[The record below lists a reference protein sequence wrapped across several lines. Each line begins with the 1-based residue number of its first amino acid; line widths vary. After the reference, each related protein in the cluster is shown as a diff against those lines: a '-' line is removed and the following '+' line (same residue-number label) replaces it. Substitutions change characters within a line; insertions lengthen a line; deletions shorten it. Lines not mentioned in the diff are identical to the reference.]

1 MQPAVP
7 ENSSRWMRRALLGFA
22 FLAPVLALTL
32 SQTNLVVALAPIFLS
47 HVLLLY
53 ATLVPNC
60 PWWGPVIRSFAT
72 TQQEVWL
79 TIDDGPSPDHTVKI
93 LDILER
99 FNARATFFVI
109 GRRAEEYPHLITEIL
124 GRGHEIANHTY
135 THSSG
140 WFWAAGPVRIGV
152 EIDLCAEWLRSA
164 PDRPARLFRAPAGL
178 KNLFVHPELARRGLS
193 LIGWTVR
200 GLDTVQ
206 REPRLV
212 AGRVLRKARAG
223 AIILLHEGH
232 RLTKDPEF
240 NPRCLELILS
250 GLAERG
256 YQCMIP
262 QPEQLMGGNPKSQAP
277 KSK

>member
-1 MQPAVP
+1 MQAAVP
-7 ENSSRWMRRALLGFA
+7 ENSSRWSRRALLGFA
-22 FLAPVLALTL
+22 FLAPVLALYL
-32 SQTNLVVALAPIFLS
+32 RHTNLVVALAPIFIS

-60 PWWGPVIRSFAT
+60 QWWGPVIRSFGT
-72 TQQEVWL
+72 TQPEVWL
-79 TIDDGPSPDHTVKI
+79 TIDDGPSPAHTVKI
-93 LDILER
+93 LDLLER

-109 GRRAEEYPHLITEIL
+109 GQRAEEYPHLITEIL
-124 GRGHEIANHTY
+124 SRGHEIANHTY
-135 THSSG
+135 THPSG
-140 WFWAAGPVRIGV
+140 MFWAAGPARIGA

-164 PDRPARLFRAPAGL
+164 PDRPARLFRAPAGMR
-178 KNLFVHPELARRGLS
+178 NLFVHPELARRGLT

-206 REPRLV
+206 REPGLV
-212 AGRVLRKARAG
+212 AERVLRKARAG

-232 RLTKDPEF
+232 RVAKDPEF

-256 YQCMIP
+256 YQCVIP
-262 QPEQLMGGNPKSQAP
+262 QPEQLRTRNAYATK
-277 KSK
+277 